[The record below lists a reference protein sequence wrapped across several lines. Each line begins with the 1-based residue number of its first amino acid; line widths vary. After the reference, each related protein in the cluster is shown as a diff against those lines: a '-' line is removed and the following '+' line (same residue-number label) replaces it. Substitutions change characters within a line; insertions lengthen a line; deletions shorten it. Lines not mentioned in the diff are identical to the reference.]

1 MTSHSELSKTYIF
14 TLWVIK
20 ITNKVFFFFFNLVF
34 FWYCQWIVKM
44 MKIRCLPC
52 PFSALIVQDRDPAHF
67 SHIHTS
73 TLTTKSGFHT
83 MKYWNVHHL
92 QAHSEDTGVNGKS
105 SCRLNRA
112 PGWHLSGDTYTK
124 HCKHSHPQ
132 WISGG
137 WADFQLTNERILFP
151 CVGEP
156 HGRRLIFNKG
166 ALRASYI
173 ILIWNSSWVLPSQKS
188 PSRWEELH
196 ECVCLCELLPAY
208 EVQSWKK
215 SS

>member
-1 MTSHSELSKTYIF
+1 
-14 TLWVIK
+14 
-20 ITNKVFFFFFNLVF
+20 
-34 FWYCQWIVKM
+34 M
-44 MKIRCLPC
+44 MRIRCLPC

-67 SHIHTS
+67 SRIHTS

-83 MKYWNVHHL
+83 MKYWNIHHL

-137 WADFQLTNERILFP
+137 WADFQLTNERIWFP

-215 SS
+215 RS